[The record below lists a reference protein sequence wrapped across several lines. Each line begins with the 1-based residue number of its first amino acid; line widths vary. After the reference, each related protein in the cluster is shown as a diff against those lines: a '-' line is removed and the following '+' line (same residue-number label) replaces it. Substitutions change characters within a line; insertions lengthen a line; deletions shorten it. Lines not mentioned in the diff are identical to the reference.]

1 MQVNFNPSVN
11 QARPQFKALKSI
23 KFEGEALQNCARA
36 QKELLTILD
45 HPNIKK
51 IFQKYD
57 GEVLFKDY
65 QVFKPHHQKKLA
77 YSIYIFDNLSKKF
90 SKIKQEYLE
99 KVKKENLSRDIFEG
113 IKSDEYE
120 PDYSFCHL
128 GRSVT
133 LHYVFDDILEKSKLL
148 SEYAKEE
155 LEDPKKN
162 ELLDWYIEHNEEMIR
177 SRFASALE
185 RALKLQKDNIDEVTA
200 KDDVANKLK
209 ELLGE

>member
-1 MQVNFNPSVN
+1 MQVNFNPSIN
-11 QARPQFKALKSI
+11 QSRPNFKALKAV

-36 QKELLTILD
+36 QKELLTIFD
-45 HPNIKK
+45 HPKLK
-51 IFQKYD
+51 SLFEKYD
-57 GEVLFKDY
+57 GEVIFRDY
-65 QVFKPHHQKKLA
+65 QVFNPHHQKKLA
-77 YSIYIFDNLSKKF
+77 YSIYIFDNLSEKF

-99 KVKKENLSRDIFEG
+99 KAKKENLSRDIFEG

-120 PDYSFCHL
+120 PDYSFCL
-128 GRSVT
+128 FGRNVT

-148 SEYAKEE
+148 SEYAKKE
-155 LEDPKKN
+155 LEDPEKN
-162 ELLDWYIEHNEEMIR
+162 ELLDWHIEHKEEKIR

>member
-1 MQVNFNPSVN
+1 MQVNFNPSIN
-11 QARPQFKALKSI
+11 QSRPNFKALKAV

-65 QVFKPHHQKKLA
+65 QVFKTQHQKKLA
-77 YSIYIFDNLSKKF
+77 YSIYIFDNLSEKF

-99 KVKKENLSRDIFEG
+99 KAKKENLSSDIFEG

-120 PDYSFCHL
+120 SDYSFCHL
-128 GRSVT
+128 GRSVR
-133 LHYVFDDILEKSKLL
+133 LNDIFDDILEKSKLL

-162 ELLDWYIEHNEEMIR
+162 ELLDWHIEHNEEMIR